1 MLLKII
7 AQSNYYQGTGI
18 RFHSIYT
25 DAPIMVNV
33 SGITRAIRKVRIN
46 FAEMEGTHLTTS
58 NGGSILICADTILF
72 KSVIRELVPDL
83 LIDPIW
89 DSMVKEYGDALA
101 GEPLEKLR
109 GTDELKTLLS
119 TFLL

>member
-89 DSMVKEYGDALA
+89 DSMVKEYGDTLA

-109 GTDELKTLLS
+109 GTDELKSLLS

>member
-7 AQSNYYQGTGI
+7 AQSNYYQDPGI

-89 DSMVKEYGDALA
+89 DSMVKEYGDTLA

-109 GTDELKTLLS
+109 GTDELKSLLS